1 MQHDKMVTVF
11 DLFLIFAGMVA
22 LFLVSMVVL
31 SYLGGPTAEKKDK

>member
-1 MQHDKMVTVF
+1 MTGVGNAAVVYKKV
-11 DLFLIFAGMVA
+11 IFAGMVA